1 MSASRKNEL
10 ERVTEASPEELLE
23 AVAVEEFKN
32 NRAVVPI
39 LFAAVAVLILMLL
52 GMFIMPAYRAARDTG
67 SAFGTSVGT
76 VTGTAIGSFDGI
88 TKGLSEGYEQG
99 KTDGINAEDVNIVL
113 EDIKDELGEMG
124 KLEVMVATASFKD
137 ISSIGS
143 SYAALYLLR
152 GRVIFTV
159 DLNKAEFGILSD
171 NGIMIQLPLPECE
184 IEIDDSETEK
194 VAEYQKHFFTGST
207 EAGFTGFLNTLT
219 QIKTLSRDYIDG
231 YEALQEQAE
240 NAAKQQV
247 KLLAESICGSG
258 KSVSVSFKE
267 GK

>member
-1 MSASRKNEL
+1 MSALRKNKFKPQ
-10 ERVTEASPEELLE
+10 VIEASSEGLEEI
-23 AVAVEEFKN
+23 AVKEVKN
-32 NRAVVPI
+32 NR
-39 LFAAVAVLILMLL
+39 LFLPALVFIVFVLLLMALL
-52 GMFIMPAYRAARDTG
+52 MFILPAYRAARDTG
-67 SAFGTSVGT
+67 SAFGSSVGT
-76 VTGTAIGSFDGI
+76 VTGAALGSFDGI

-113 EDIKDELGEMG
+113 EDIKDELGKMG
-124 KLEVMVATASFKD
+124 KLEIMVATASFKD

-159 DLNKAEFGILSD
+159 DLNKADFRTLSS
-171 NGIMIQLPLPECE
+171 GEIMIQLPLPECD

-219 QIKTLSRDYIDG
+219 QIKTLSKDYIDG
-231 YEALQEQAE
+231 YGALQEQAE

-247 KLLAESICGSG
+247 KLLAESISGSG
-258 KSVSVSFKE
+258 RSVSVSFRNGE
-267 GK
+267 

>member
-1 MSASRKNEL
+1 MSASRKNKIQ
-10 ERVTEASPEELLE
+10 RVTEASPEELLE
-23 AVAVEEFKN
+23 SVAAEEFKN
-32 NRAVVPI
+32 NRAAFPI
-39 LFAAVAVLILMLL
+39 FFAAVAVLILMLL

-99 KTDGINAEDVNIVL
+99 KIDGINAEDVTIVL
-113 EDIKDELGEMG
+113 EDIKDELGDMG
-124 KLEVMVATASFKD
+124 KLEVMVATASFRD
-137 ISSIGS
+137 MSSIGS

-152 GRVIFTV
+152 GRVIFAV
-159 DLNKAEFGILSD
+159 DLNRANFSILSNND
-171 NGIMIQLPLPECE
+171 IMIQLPLPECE

-219 QIKTLSRDYIDG
+219 QIKTLSKDYIDG

-247 KLLAESICGSG
+247 KLLAESICGAG